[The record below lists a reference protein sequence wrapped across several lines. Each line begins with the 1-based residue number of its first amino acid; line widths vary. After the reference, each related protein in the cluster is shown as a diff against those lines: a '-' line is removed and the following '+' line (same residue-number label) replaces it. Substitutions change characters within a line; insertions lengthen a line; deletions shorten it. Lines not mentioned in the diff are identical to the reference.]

1 MPRKRHLRSVNTES
15 VAAPTHGT
23 QDELAAETS
32 AANTAAPIEPPTTTG
47 FIPLPSAEELERL
60 LDEESD
66 DEFGETEADVAS
78 ASVKAVLKDWTAQ
91 DFANIYTRYRPHLE
105 RHARR
110 WLRNQTQVDEVVQD
124 AFLYLMVTLP
134 ELDSEI
140 GVLRFLKWKVKNLC
154 IDVIR
159 ASNRAV
165 LNSIDEVAEPE
176 SNEPAVGSD
185 LEHAEDAAI
194 VRLALSKLTPRHR
207 EVLIASMYE
216 EKSTREV
223 AAMVGLSENATLQLI
238 HRARAA
244 FKKALLGDDVNT
256 EGMSVQAILSVAARK
271 AAQDVKKV
279 GAQAMLFIVFMALA
293 VGAFM
298 NFGRTGQAPSV
309 QDVAE
314 APAQQGE
321 SSSSAAGPAA
331 ESSVE
336 TAPVVS
342 RPSTQLVVTPAVNVD
357 PNGLDDGGVA
367 LTVETPIQQITQNDV
382 LDLQKASTE
391 AFFLNTTKDT
401 NPAGVQSLY
410 IGTESGP
417 SATLDF
423 KAADPASVTNA
434 QVKLLVGGD
443 EYMVFLPNGELD
455 RTFVNGNA
463 TYTYSAQIKQLIDGQ
478 NRVITGCLL
487 NTKWVHITI
496 TVKDVSDKVI
506 STSIRIGDQF

>member
-1 MPRKRHLRSVNTES
+1 MAFKRHLRSVNSEP
-15 VAAPTHGT
+15 VAAPTQST
-23 QDELAAETS
+23 Q
-32 AANTAAPIEPPTTTG
+32 NTPVEPPTTTG

-66 DEFGETEADVAS
+66 DEFGESEADVAS
-78 ASVKAVLKDWTAQ
+78 ASTKAVLKDWTAQ

-110 WLRNQTQVDEVVQD
+110 WLRTQTQVDEVVQD

-140 GVLRFLKWKVKNLC
+140 GVLRFLKWKVKNLA

-176 SNEPAVGSD
+176 SNDPEVGSD

-194 VRLALSKLTPRHR
+194 VRLALSKLNPRHR

-293 VGAFM
+293 VGAVV
-298 NFGRTGQAPSV
+298 NFGRPGQAPSI

-314 APAQQGE
+314 APTQSNTGD
-321 SSSSAAGPAA
+321 AGNSGATETGLA
-331 ESSVE
+331 ETQTVAPNPS
-336 TAPVVS
+336 APVVNS
-342 RPSTQLVVTPAVNVD
+342 AANITVD
-357 PNGLDDGGVA
+357 PNAILDDGGVD
-367 LTVETPIQQITQNDV
+367 LTVETPVQKITQSDIATLNAA
-382 LDLQKASTE
+382 KTE
-391 AFFLNTTKDT
+391 AFFIKASKDS
-401 NPAGVQSLY
+401 NPSGVQSLY
-410 IGTESGP
+410 LGTEDGP

-434 QVKLLVGGD
+434 QVKLLIGGD
-443 EYMVFLPNGELD
+443 EYLVFLPNGVLD

-478 NRVITGCLL
+478 NRVITGSLI
-487 NTKWVHITI
+487 NSQWVHITI
-496 TVKDVSDKVI
+496 TVKDVSDQVI
-506 STSIRIGDQF
+506 STSIRVGAQY